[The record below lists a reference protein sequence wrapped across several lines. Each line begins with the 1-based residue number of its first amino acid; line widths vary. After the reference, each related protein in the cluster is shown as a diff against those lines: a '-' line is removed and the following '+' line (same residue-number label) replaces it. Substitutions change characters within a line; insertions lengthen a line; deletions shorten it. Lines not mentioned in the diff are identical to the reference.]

1 MLIRPGRRAIA
12 YAQIEPIAISAST
25 LPPVMMRLFT
35 SERPS
40 DGVVPRGA
48 EVGEVELVRESS
60 AATVSASTSGFTAT
74 ITRK

>member
-12 YAQIEPIAISAST
+12 YAQIEPITISAST
-25 LPPVMMRLFT
+25 LPPVMIRLLV

-40 DGVVPRGA
+40 AASSHAVLKLARCSSFGN
-48 EVGEVELVRESS
+48 ESGDC
-60 AATVSASTSGFTAT
+60 SASTSGFTAI